1 MRRTRRDQRRQADER
16 ATWDTTATS
25 AERRQ
30 ADERATWDTT
40 ATSADRDFGRW
51 TSARRADSTIRS
63 QARTLLTFEAAGGA
77 ASPCR
82 RVCRAE
88 RARVTVAAGPTLP
101 RSRRDARSRVVGASA
116 FVLQQRSKKL
126 NRLRAAADICPLI
139 PQLAP
144 PWRARAQRHR
154 NGSLRLSCYPCLSV
168 LQRLFRAAT
177 RHPSRAC
184 QALARR

>member
-1 MRRTRRDQRRQADER
+1 MRRTRRDQ
-16 ATWDTTATS
+16 
-25 AERRQ
+25 RRQ

-126 NRLRAAADICPLI
+126 KRLRAAADICPLIPRLAPLI